1 MVYIPP
7 RKKFGFDVS
16 RMPAVLGTP
25 SGKVGYLE
33 IVGFESRAMYPHPDQ
48 ETLEEVSEVWD
59 ISLSGLKKAFRELND
74 DTRAVVINADKFRAE
89 VGASDRSQDI
99 LGA

>member
-1 MVYIPP
+1 MACIPP
-7 RKKFGFDVS
+7 RERSEFDVS

-25 SGKVGYLE
+25 RGQVSYLE

-48 ETLEEVSEVWD
+48 ETLEEISEEWN
-59 ISLSGLKKAFRELND
+59 ISLSGLMKVFRELND

-89 VGASDRSQDI
+89 VGPS
-99 LGA
+99 

>member
-7 RKKFGFDVS
+7 RERFEFDVS

-25 SGKVGYLE
+25 SGQVGYLE

-48 ETLEEVSEVWD
+48 ETLEEISEEWN
-59 ISLSGLKKAFRELND
+59 ISLSGLRKVFRELSD
-74 DTRAVVINADKFRAE
+74 DIRVVVINADKFRAE
-89 VGASDRSQDI
+89 VGPS
-99 LGA
+99 